1 MKEFEFEG
9 NWRKFVVGDEIL
21 NEQRAQR
28 SLPVAKQLEK
38 DLDVLVTPANYNPN
52 DDKVI
57 VYPNRKPGEENRVG
71 RTSQRIT
78 LQMFGDAQLRLI
90 SIFGYERGLDLI
102 GEPYSRTSMA
112 GFGSWM
118 PESSNRPEVDYDDL
132 KVYIIQ
138 LVRGLEG
145 EAKAQADFYK
155 DNKGYYKQDGR
166 IGVGLSSQ
174 PRQR

>member
-1 MKEFEFEG
+1 MKEFEFES

-38 DLDVLVTPANYNPN
+38 DLGVLVTPANYNPN
-52 DDKVI
+52 DDKVVI
-57 VYPNRKPGEENRVG
+57 YPDRKPGEDRLIG

-78 LQMFGDAQLRLI
+78 LQIFGDAQLRLV
-90 SIFGYERGLDLI
+90 SIFGQTRSLDLI
-102 GEPYSRTSMA
+102 GEPYSGTSMV

-118 PESSNRPEVDYDDL
+118 PESSNRPEVNYDDL

-138 LVRGLEG
+138 LRRGLEA

-155 DNKGYYKQDGR
+155 NWQNPD
-166 IGVGLSSQ
+166 
-174 PRQR
+174 